1 MALPNKNCRNRTKI
15 SHIKYD
21 ILQLFAIILV
31 ILLATFLQA
40 SAGMNSH
47 ASINSSSFK
56 TPELQITL
64 APDQPVQVIESY
76 NQWIASFVLSTDS
89 KTLVEI
95 NAITFWPQGNLERKM
110 LSYHQIYPIRIEIDG
125 ELAGEGSGWLKEF
138 LYIENEV
145 LLETPIIVSLE
156 KPVIINVYVDLPYTY
171 QKRFGVYVS
180 NIETELLTN
189 VELPIKGFLYAIRNR
204 LGQK

>member
-1 MALPNKNCRNRTKI
+1 MVLQNKSYRNRTK
-15 SHIKYD
+15 SSRIKCD

-40 SAGMNSH
+40 STGINSH
-47 ASINSSSFK
+47 AYINNSSFK
-56 TPELQITL
+56 TSELQITL
-64 APDQPVQVIESY
+64 ALDQPVQVIESY

-89 KTLVEI
+89 ETPITI
-95 NAITFWPQGNLERKM
+95 NTITFWPQGNLERKM
-110 LSYHQIYPIRIEIDG
+110 LSYHQIYPIRIEIDN
-125 ELAGEGSGWLKEF
+125 ELVGEGSGWLKEF

-145 LLETPIIVSLE
+145 LLDAPIIVSSE
-156 KPVIINVYVDLPYTY
+156 EPVIVDVYVDLPSTY
-171 QKRFGVYVS
+171 QKRFGVYIS
-180 NIETELLTN
+180 NIKTESLTN